1 MKNTFTGIL
10 IAIVIVLGAYTIWQR
25 KAVAPSENNLIAT
38 TGGQQQQTT
47 PASHCGLT
55 VNSPLPN
62 TTVSF
67 PLAISATVDNT
78 QAATLG
84 CSWTVFEAQSGTVT
98 VKDIS
103 GNILAQTFL
112 STTAN
117 WMTTNPTFYTTT
129 ITSIS
134 NPTYTGPLT
143 LTFEEE
149 NPSGEGV
156 PDTLVINVVK

>member
-1 MKNTFTGIL
+1 MKNTLIGIL
-10 IAIVIVLGAYTIWQR
+10 VVVVIALGAYTISQ
-25 KAVAPSENNLIAT
+25 KKVVAPTQNNPIVT

-62 TTVSF
+62 TTVTF
-67 PLAISATVDNT
+67 PLSLNVTVDNT
-78 QAATLG
+78 QAASLG

-98 VKDIS
+98 VKDVS

-112 STTAN
+112 STNAN
-117 WMTTNPTFYTTT
+117 WMTVSPTVYTTT
-129 ITSIS
+129 IASIS
-134 NPTYTGPLT
+134 NPSYTGPLT

-149 NPSGEGV
+149 NPSGEGT
-156 PDTLVINVVK
+156 PDTLVVGVMK